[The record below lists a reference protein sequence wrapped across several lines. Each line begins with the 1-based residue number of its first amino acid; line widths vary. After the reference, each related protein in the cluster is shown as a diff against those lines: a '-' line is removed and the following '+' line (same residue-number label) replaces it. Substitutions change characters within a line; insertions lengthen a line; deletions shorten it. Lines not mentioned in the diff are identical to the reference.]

1 MQVVR
6 ERKMNKR
13 KELKERTTDRG
24 IERNIKI
31 NKEEI
36 RRETQ
41 KEMKKKEIM
50 MEVEHYERGRK
61 KEKQTEIVIR

>member
-1 MQVVR
+1 
-6 ERKMNKR
+6 MNKR

-36 RRETQ
+36 RRET
-41 KEMKKKEIM
+41 
-50 MEVEHYERGRK
+50 
-61 KEKQTEIVIR
+61 